1 MRMSAI
7 FRVVTRPAEGKIVGG
22 WVGGRALAPLADAA
36 PSCPRV
42 DARRGF
48 AQPAL
53 ALSLPVEL
61 RAITLTDGSFS
72 SRVGDGTHPG
82 AEIPRK

>member
-7 FRVVTRPAEGKIVGG
+7 FRVVTRPAEGETVGG
-22 WVGGRALAPLADAA
+22 WVGGRALVPLADAA

-53 ALSLPVEL
+53 AQSLLVEL
-61 RAITLTDGSFS
+61 RAP
-72 SRVGDGTHPG
+72 SR
-82 AEIPRK
+82 